1 MDYDHYVAV
10 SESKQYVLV
19 LPGNKQNPYCS
30 AAASGSSSG
39 VLSRLKMRCGSILS
53 VLEQADA
60 DAAIAIAA
68 FDTVYSATRHLQLS
82 RCPVVA
88 DGILGMR
95 PLTVVCAFV

>member
-1 MDYDHYVAV
+1 M
-10 SESKQYVLV
+10 

-60 DAAIAIAA
+60 DAAVAIAA
-68 FDTVYSATRHLQLS
+68 FATVYSTTRHLQLS
-82 RCPVVA
+82 RCPVAA
-88 DGILGMR
+88 DENLCMK
-95 PLTVVCAFV
+95 PLTLVGAFV